1 MKLNKNLYLLIIVF
15 SGAMLFSSCLSVNRN
30 INLNKDGSGTETMT
44 IKFGK
49 VFYDMM
55 ASMSSLMDSASAKN
69 LIDSL
74 YNDEE
79 FINNTREKYNSV
91 PGVKLLELYSQKNE
105 DLSNSFIIIYEFD
118 SIQKI
123 SSSELSKFDSSGSNK
138 TSAEVIY
145 EKDGGKISFSYIY
158 SGTPSE
164 ISQTPQDSLA
174 GEIGMEVKDLFKDAE
189 VTFEIQFPYEV
200 IYSNADKTEGN
211 KLTWNYSLG
220 NAMSS
225 GKMTLEAIMQDE

>member
-1 MKLNKNLYLLIIVF
+1 MKLNKNLFLLIIIF
-15 SGAMLFSSCLSVNRN
+15 SGTMLFSSCLSVNRN
-30 INLNKDGSGTETMT
+30 IYLNKDGSGTETMT

-69 LIDSL
+69 LVDSL

-105 DLSNSFIIIYEFD
+105 DLSNSFIVKYEFD

-123 SSSELSKFDSSGSNK
+123 SSSELSKFNTPDENSK
-138 TSAEVIY
+138 SAEVIY
-145 EKDGGKISFSYIY
+145 EKDGSKISFSYIY
-158 SGTPSE
+158 SGTPAE
-164 ISQTPQDSLA
+164 ASQTPQDSLT
-174 GEIGMEVKDLFKDAE
+174 EQIGMEVKDIFKDAE

-200 IYSNADKTEGN
+200 IFSNADKSEGN
-211 KLTWNYSLG
+211 ILTWNYSLSD
-220 NAMSS
+220 AMSS
-225 GKMTLEAIMQDE
+225 GTMKLEAVMQDE